1 MKKNILS
8 ALALLFSVTI
18 MAQSAGDIAL
28 AKSGMTIE
36 RKAVFSQNMGLSD
49 DEAKLFWPIYEE
61 YEAKKSATFEK
72 SLTNMMDIADNF
84 ETMTDE
90 KAAEI
95 ISNVMKNQQTDLK
108 LLNQYQKKIKKVL
121 GPKKAF
127 RFVQIEEQINAIRQV
142 QVLEI
147 PLLD

>member
-1 MKKNILS
+1 MKKTILG
-8 ALALLFSVTI
+8 AVALLFSITI

-36 RKAVFSQNMGLSD
+36 RKAVFSQNMNLTD
-49 DEAKLFWPIYEE
+49 DESKLFWPIYEE
-61 YEAKKSATFEK
+61 YEVKKSSTFEA
-72 SLTNMMDIADNF
+72 SLKNMMDIAENF

-90 KAAEI
+90 KATEI
-95 ISNVMKNQQTDLK
+95 INNVMKKQQTDLK
-108 LLNQYQKKIKKVL
+108 LLNQYQKKIAKVL
-121 GPKKAF
+121 GAKKAF
-127 RFVQIEEQINAIRQV
+127 RFVQIEEQITAIQRV